1 MQGSNQTAGLFV
13 VSSKQ
18 QRHCMV
24 EFTGH
29 YEGGVGR
36 VLSLS
41 CILFS
46 MVVLGNLMT
55 FEIIE
60 LDYAMLPKPEQ
71 VLLCTKFLSDNFLQ

>member
-1 MQGSNQTAGLFV
+1 MQGSNQTAGLLV
-13 VSSKQ
+13 VPSKQ

-29 YEGGVGR
+29 HEGGVGR

-46 MVVLGNLMT
+46 MVVFGNLVT

-60 LDYAMLPKPEQ
+60 LDY
-71 VLLCTKFLSDNFLQ
+71 VS